1 MVKFSKQFESQLV
14 PEWKEAFVDYWQ
26 LKRELKKIHVLSN
39 TTTTT
44 TANKQQQTSF
54 PNTLFSS
61 LRNFSLFGHQHI
73 EHGAIHVLTLSLSLN
88 MLFAF
93 PLLPPPGPIQTEHIW
108 FFFCMHEYC
117 LLYKVNM
124 YTSVFSGSQE
134 TRILG

>member
-73 EHGAIHVLTLSLSLN
+73 EHGAIHVLTLSLSQYVVCI
-88 MLFAF
+88 
-93 PLLPPPGPIQTEHIW
+93 PPPTSPRPDTDRTYLV
-108 FFFCMHEYC
+108 FFLHA
-117 LLYKVNM
+117 
-124 YTSVFSGSQE
+124 
-134 TRILG
+134 